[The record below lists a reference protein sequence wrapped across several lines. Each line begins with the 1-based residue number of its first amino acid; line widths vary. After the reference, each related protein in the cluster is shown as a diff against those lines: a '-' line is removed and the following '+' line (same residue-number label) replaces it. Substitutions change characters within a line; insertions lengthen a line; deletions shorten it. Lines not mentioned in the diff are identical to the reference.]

1 MEEDQNDIY
10 SCDSNASG
18 GDSKTISRDSKTS
31 SADSNASGGD
41 SKAISRDSKTSIGD
55 SNAIGGDN
63 NASAGDNNACNHDRN
78 YQTVNKANSGSS
90 SQEHSNK
97 LMANNGRG
105 DEGASKSSEKSFNWQ
120 LQLNG
125 RYDN

>member
-1 MEEDQNDIY
+1 MEEDQNDIN

-18 GDSKTISRDSKTS
+18 SDSKTISRDSKTS
-31 SADSNASGGD
+31 SDDSNANG
-41 SKAISRDSKTSIGD
+41 GD

-63 NASAGDNNACNHDRN
+63 NASGGDNNACNHDRN
-78 YQTVNKANSGSS
+78 CQTVDKAYSGSS
-90 SQEHSNK
+90 SQGHSDK

-105 DEGASKSSEKSFNWQ
+105 DEDASKSSEKSFNWQ